1 MIRNAQYKHD
11 TLKKISQKFLK
22 QKHVNQKN
30 LNQKNLKQKHANQ
43 THVNQTHVN
52 QKPIVIIV
60 TSVMIES
67 IAINFSKFFF
77 EFGIDHNIIYNLT
90 EDMCNKSTNNEIYLI
105 IHNDSQHS
113 ILPKNFILYQIEQMN
128 SNFFTLKYL
137 KELQK
142 SNIIWEF
149 SMRNKI
155 KYDQINLNKIF
166 YQPMPF
172 YYDPVNDSTY
182 STDESN
188 VYDVA
193 FYGTTN
199 ERRVK
204 ILNNLSD
211 KFKTNVGYGKISKE
225 RDSIIKKSKIILNLH
240 YYKDSS
246 LESCRINEILQYD
259 KIIISELPN
268 SKDWFNKELYD
279 NLVIF
284 IDEISDDLININ
296 KLIEKI
302 EYYSIPENYEKQL
315 NTIRKNKLIL
325 HNNSKYLLSKNL
337 FSVKNQIN
345 FNTNKFEYD
354 VAENELYCLH
364 LIETPYRIEKFK
376 SQIFIPKFVI
386 FPAIKFSPGWMGTCY
401 SYTNIIWNA
410 KRCGLNSITVFE
422 DDCNFKMNFYN
433 TYNTIREFL
442 EKIHKW
448 DIFVGVIANLPP
460 ETNVINIYKY
470 KGVTFI
476 EIDRMLSMVF
486 NIYNK
491 SSFDTILEWDE
502 ANNNVDNN
510 TIDQYLK
517 NKKLSI
523 ITTLPFEFRCIN
535 TESTLWGANLY
546 DNYNNLFKLSTDIL
560 KKKISNFS
568 GKIIEIE

>member
-11 TLKKISQKFLK
+11 TTLKKIHQKYIKQNYLK
-22 QKHVNQKN
+22 QKHVTQNEIVSITSS
-30 LNQKNLKQKHANQ
+30 LNQN
-43 THVNQTHVN
+43 
-52 QKPIVIIV
+52 PIVIIV
-60 TSVMIES
+60 TSIMIES
-67 IAINFSKFFF
+67 IAINFSKFLF
-77 EFGIDHNIIYNLT
+77 EFGIDNKVIYNLT
-90 EDMCNKSTNNEIYLI
+90 EDMCNKSTNNELYLI
-105 IHNDSQHS
+105 IHNDSLHS
-113 ILPKNFILYQIEQMN
+113 MLPKNFILYQVEQMN

-137 KELQK
+137 KDLQT

-149 SMRNKI
+149 SIRNKI
-155 KYDQINLNKIF
+155 KYDQIDLKKIF

-172 YYDPVNDSTY
+172 YYDPPVNDSTN

-225 RDSIIKKSKIILNLH
+225 RDSIIRKSKIILNLH

-246 LESCRINEILQYD
+246 LEACRINEILQYD
-259 KIIISELPN
+259 KIIISELPH

-302 EYYSIPENYEKQL
+302 EYYSIPENYEKQI

-337 FSVKNQIN
+337 LSIKDKIN
-345 FNTNKFEYD
+345 FNKNKFEYD

-386 FPAIKFSPGWMGTCY
+386 FPAIKFLPGWMGTCY

-422 DDCNFKMNFYN
+422 DDCEFKINFYN

-502 ANNNVDNN
+502 HNNNVDNN

-523 ITTLPFEFRCIN
+523 ITTLPFEFKCMD

-546 DNYNNLFKLSTDIL
+546 DNYNKLFEISTEIL
-560 KKKISNFS
+560 KKKINNFS

>member
-1 MIRNAQYKHD
+1 
-11 TLKKISQKFLK
+11 
-22 QKHVNQKN
+22 
-30 LNQKNLKQKHANQ
+30 
-43 THVNQTHVN
+43 
-52 QKPIVIIV
+52 
-60 TSVMIES
+60 
-67 IAINFSKFFF
+67 
-77 EFGIDHNIIYNLT
+77 
-90 EDMCNKSTNNEIYLI
+90 
-105 IHNDSQHS
+105 
-113 ILPKNFILYQIEQMN
+113 
-128 SNFFTLKYL
+128 
-137 KELQK
+137 
-142 SNIIWEF
+142 
-149 SMRNKI
+149 
-155 KYDQINLNKIF
+155 
-166 YQPMPF
+166 
-172 YYDPVNDSTY
+172 
-182 STDESN
+182 
-188 VYDVA
+188 
-193 FYGTTN
+193 
-199 ERRVK
+199 
-204 ILNNLSD
+204 
-211 KFKTNVGYGKISKE
+211 
-225 RDSIIKKSKIILNLH
+225 
-240 YYKDSS
+240 
-246 LESCRINEILQYD
+246 
-259 KIIISELPN
+259 
-268 SKDWFNKELYD
+268 
-279 NLVIF
+279 
-284 IDEISDDLININ
+284 LININ

-302 EYYSIPENYEKQL
+302 EYYSIPENYEKQI

-337 FSVKNQIN
+337 LSIKDKIN
-345 FNTNKFEYD
+345 FNKNKFEYD

-364 LIETPYRIEKFK
+364 LIETPYRIEKIK

-422 DDCNFKMNFYN
+422 DDCEFKINFYN

-502 ANNNVDNN
+502 HNNNVDNN

-523 ITTLPFEFRCIN
+523 ITTLPFEFKCMD

-546 DNYNNLFKLSTDIL
+546 DNYNKLFEISTEIL
-560 KKKISNFS
+560 KKKINNFS

>member
-11 TLKKISQKFLK
+11 TTLKKIHQKYIKQNYLK
-22 QKHVNQKN
+22 QKHVTQNEIVSITSS
-30 LNQKNLKQKHANQ
+30 LNQN
-43 THVNQTHVN
+43 
-52 QKPIVIIV
+52 PIVNIV
-60 TSVMIES
+60 TSIMIES
-67 IAINFSKFFF
+67 IAINFSKFLF
-77 EFGIDHNIIYNLT
+77 EFGIDNKVIYNLT
-90 EDMCNKSTNNEIYLI
+90 EDMCNKSTNNELYLI
-105 IHNDSQHS
+105 IHNDSLHS
-113 ILPKNFILYQIEQMN
+113 MLPKNFILYQVEQMN

-137 KELQK
+137 KDLQT

-149 SMRNKI
+149 SIRNKI
-155 KYDQINLNKIF
+155 KYDQIDLKKIF

-172 YYDPVNDSTY
+172 YYDPPVNDSTN
-182 STDESN
+182 STNESN

-225 RDSIIKKSKIILNLH
+225 RDSIIRKSKIILNLH

-246 LESCRINEILQYD
+246 LEACRINEILQYD
-259 KIIISELPN
+259 KIIISELPH

-302 EYYSIPENYEKQL
+302 EYYSIPENYEKQI

-337 FSVKNQIN
+337 LSIKDKIN
-345 FNTNKFEYD
+345 FNKNKFEYD

-422 DDCNFKMNFYN
+422 DDCEFKINFYN

-502 ANNNVDNN
+502 HNNNVDNN

-523 ITTLPFEFRCIN
+523 ITTLPFEFKCMD

-546 DNYNNLFKLSTDIL
+546 DNYNKLFEISTEIL
-560 KKKISNFS
+560 KKKINNFS

>member
-11 TLKKISQKFLK
+11 TTLKKIHQKYIKQNYLK
-22 QKHVNQKN
+22 QKHVTQNEIVSITSS
-30 LNQKNLKQKHANQ
+30 LNQN
-43 THVNQTHVN
+43 
-52 QKPIVIIV
+52 PIVIIV
-60 TSVMIES
+60 TSIMIES
-67 IAINFSKFFF
+67 IAINFSKFLF
-77 EFGIDHNIIYNLT
+77 EFGIDNKVIYNLT
-90 EDMCNKSTNNEIYLI
+90 EDMCNKSTNNELYLI
-105 IHNDSQHS
+105 IHNDSLHS
-113 ILPKNFILYQIEQMN
+113 MLPKNFILYQVEQMN

-137 KELQK
+137 KDLQK

-149 SMRNKI
+149 SIRNKI
-155 KYDQINLNKIF
+155 KYDQIDLKKIF

-172 YYDPVNDSTY
+172 YYDPPVNDSTN

-225 RDSIIKKSKIILNLH
+225 RDSIIRKSKIILNLH

-246 LESCRINEILQYD
+246 LEACRINEILQYD
-259 KIIISELPN
+259 KIIISELPH

-302 EYYSIPENYEKQL
+302 EYYSIPENYEKQI

-337 FSVKNQIN
+337 LSIKDKIN
-345 FNTNKFEYD
+345 FNKNKFEYD

-364 LIETPYRIEKFK
+364 LIETPYRIEKIK

-422 DDCNFKMNFYN
+422 DDCEFKINFYN

-502 ANNNVDNN
+502 HNNNVDNN

-523 ITTLPFEFRCIN
+523 ITTLPFEFKCMD

-546 DNYNNLFKLSTDIL
+546 DNYNKLFEISTEIL
-560 KKKISNFS
+560 KKKINNFS